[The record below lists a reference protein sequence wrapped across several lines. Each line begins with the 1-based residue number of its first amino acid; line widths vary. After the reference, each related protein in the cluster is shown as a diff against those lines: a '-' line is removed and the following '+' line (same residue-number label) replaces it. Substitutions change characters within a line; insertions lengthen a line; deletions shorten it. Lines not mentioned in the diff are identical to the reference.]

1 MVYSFKGLGKLS
13 ESPGFGGEFRKFPRP
28 WLQSKPDT
36 KMVYK
41 TKTMVKN
48 QKGGHPRLFMVGTT
62 PPPPKKREEE
72 ARCGSPFDFRKH
84 KRDILRKAAR
94 NISSIPLQG

>member
-13 ESPGFGGEFRKFPRP
+13 ESPGFGGELREFPRP

-48 QKGGHPRLFMVGTT
+48 QKGGSPRLFMVGTP
-62 PPPPKKREEE
+62 PPPPKK
-72 ARCGSPFDFRKH
+72 
-84 KRDILRKAAR
+84 KRGRSNNKMWF
-94 NISSIPLQG
+94 SF